1 MEWNEREKV
10 RVLAATSLV
19 IPICVLAHNIMGM
32 RETKMKFQFNCF
44 FKCSSRSFQ
53 RINHNNNFFQC
64 SDQLISVGDYF
75 LCFFFAEFSRAH
87 FYCQK
92 YHSIVSKWVKLNEIE
107 QGLSSERTN
116 GFFAV
121 QMKSGFNIDRE
132 SEMLISI
139 SITFSMKSLASQRHY
154 YGTSTKL
161 PTNPP
166 PIMSTNCL
174 QMHSHNTKIITM
186 KERRLTSLQWQCII
200 ELIFINSVQSCAK
213 IIICHSRRRRSDMQ
227 KNRPKKKPIDIVN
240 RTHSARIV

>member
-10 RVLAATSLV
+10 RVVAATSLV
-19 IPICVLAHNIMGM
+19 IPIYVLAHNIMGI

-44 FKCSSRSFQ
+44 FKCFSRNFQ
-53 RINHNNNFFQC
+53 RINHNNNLFQC
-64 SDQLISVGDYF
+64 SDQLISVGDYYF
-75 LCFFFAEFSRAH
+75 FCFFFAEFSRAH

-121 QMKSGFNIDRE
+121 KMKCGFNIDRE

-139 SITFSMKSLASQRHY
+139 SIVFSIKSVTSQRHY
-154 YGTSTKL
+154 KRTSTKL

-166 PIMSTNCL
+166 PIKLANCL
-174 QMHSHNTKIITM
+174 QMHSHNTKIITI
-186 KERRLTSLQWQCII
+186 K
-200 ELIFINSVQSCAK
+200 
-213 IIICHSRRRRSDMQ
+213 
-227 KNRPKKKPIDIVN
+227 
-240 RTHSARIV
+240 